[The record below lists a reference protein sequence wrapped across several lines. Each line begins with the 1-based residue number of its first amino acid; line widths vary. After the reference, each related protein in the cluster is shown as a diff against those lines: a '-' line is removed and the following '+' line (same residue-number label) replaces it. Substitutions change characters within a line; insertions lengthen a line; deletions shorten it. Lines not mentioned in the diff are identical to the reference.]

1 MSDDPIPLGAIMT
14 DTAPDIDLPDHI
26 GQRWRLDQALEL
38 GSVLIVF
45 YRGDW

>member
-1 MSDDPIPLGAIMT
+1 MT
-14 DTAPDIDLPDHI
+14 DTAPDIDLPDHT
-26 GQRWRLDQALEL
+26 GKRWRLDQGLEL